1 RPRLRLCLH
10 RRGSRLPASG
20 IRLGRRLADAGHRV
34 PALVRRDAA
43 RPARHIPRPARPLRR
58 GQAGGHRAVGRRRAP
73 GARAP
78 AERQHAGHRP
88 GHGRPGQLHPHPG
101 PRLPAHPAHLLL
113 RHPRRGH
120 RPRPD
125 HRGRDDRPLRP
136 PPRHR
141 GHQGLRSRHP
151 DRSPGARRPAHPG
164 RRRTRRR
171 AARPPELDRP
181 LPTCPSQRNPPRRDR
196 PASPLTSP
204 GRAAACPR
212 AAYARN
218 VTQAASSR
226 PRASDRATVER
237 TVRDLILGVVEQ
249 RVPAGT
255 SIVLEGAP
263 GIGKTFLARA
273 IVDAIEPGA
282 ASIRRVV
289 GLPGRRNDPFGV
301 AGALLGDVP
310 CDPDPGDA
318 AFDRVDE
325 LCADGPVVLW
335 VDDAHHLDAASLTL
349 LRRLAW
355 ASRDLPLV
363 LLVSARPYPAREPL
377 AMLVRQA
384 QVRLRLPPMGPMMT
398 ERLVY
403 DHTGRWPGPVL
414 RRVLD
419 LAAGN
424 PLFATELLGTYERA
438 GALAEAGPDSVDAR
452 FELDLRATGL
462 TEVVRAHLG
471 QLDQPTRDMLAVMS
485 VWGTGISVDD
495 LARLLPGQPG
505 DGRPP
510 PPDDLLERAI
520 ASGLIRREPAG
531 TVGFS
536 HDLFREVTYAGL
548 AEPRRRALHR
558 QVAGLLAAAG
568 YRPTLVADHLLRAA
582 GPGGDPVLAA
592 ALHEAVTAT
601 RGYAPEVTADLLD
614 DVAALGGAEVT
625 GRLLLDR
632 ADALFHRGRGESA
645 EALIRERIATVTD
658 PGVAA
663 QMQLLLIRSLMNR
676 ADIPAA
682 LAALDR
688 TIAIPA

>member
-1 RPRLRLCLH
+1 
-10 RRGSRLPASG
+10 
-20 IRLGRRLADAGHRV
+20 
-34 PALVRRDAA
+34 
-43 RPARHIPRPARPLRR
+43 
-58 GQAGGHRAVGRRRAP
+58 
-73 GARAP
+73 
-78 AERQHAGHRP
+78 
-88 GHGRPGQLHPHPG
+88 
-101 PRLPAHPAHLLL
+101 
-113 RHPRRGH
+113 
-120 RPRPD
+120 
-125 HRGRDDRPLRP
+125 
-136 PPRHR
+136 
-141 GHQGLRSRHP
+141 
-151 DRSPGARRPAHPG
+151 RSPGARRPAHPG

-181 LPTCPSQRNPPRRDR
+181 LPTRPSQRNPPRRDR
-196 PASPLTSP
+196 PASPLTSS

-263 GIGKTFLARA
+263 GIGKTFLART

-301 AGALLGDVP
+301 AGALLGDGP
-310 CDPDPGDA
+310 GDPDPGDA

-349 LRRLAW
+349 
-355 ASRDLPLV
+355 
-363 LLVSARPYPAREPL
+363 
-377 AMLVRQA
+377 
-384 QVRLRLPPMGPMMT
+384 VRLRLPPMGPMMT

-424 PLFATELLGTYERA
+424 PLFATELLGTYEHA

-462 TEVVRAHLG
+462 DEVVRAHLG

-614 DVAALGGAEVT
+614 DVAALGGAEVA

-682 LAALDR
+682 LAAL
-688 TIAIPA
+688 